1 MCLILNSKVAQ
12 KSYGNEKRFFC
23 PPPAVILIGESWKEN
38 GEDPTVKIGIEEDG
52 KDAQLGQL
60 DAEGSTVFKNLFISD
75 SDKRKNFTLHVRVI
89 EFLCYF
95 EWKGWCLRALFL
107 RYQALSGGTMASF
120 APSPLKSFQSP
131 QRRSNQ

>member
-23 PPPAVILIGESWKEN
+23 PPPAVILIGDSWKEN

-60 DAEGSTVFKNLFISD
+60 DAEGSTIFKNLFISD
-75 SDKRKNFTLHVRVI
+75 SDKRKNFTLHVRVS
-89 EFLCYF
+89 
-95 EWKGWCLRALFL
+95 A
-107 RYQALSGGTMASF
+107 A
-120 APSPLKSFQSP
+120 
-131 QRRSNQ
+131 